1 MIQSK
6 IYQNNGG
13 DFMDK
18 LLEELKT
25 QKRLLV
31 EALVEKDHMQTYE
44 SFVLKNDFV
53 LKLGEPRYELH
64 KLELTIARAKL
75 KLDMMQACIK
85 FKVPIDTDNIDRQLE
100 KEFERHSN
108 VLKNMKK
115 EIESV
120 HNTSDEE
127 DKKIQNM
134 QELKELYFS
143 IACYIHPELVDNSDK
158 NIKRVWKAT
167 KKAYENGDTEK
178 LKRLQKKIQNEFKD
192 VEFKLDLQDINLEN
206 TVLSMRTKRKLVV
219 SEIESLKKQ
228 FPFTEEKMLKDEA
241 AVNKFK
247 KEIDV
252 DIKLASEVLDKLEKQ
267 ILEKLP
273 APSKYIN

>member
-1 MIQSK
+1 
-6 IYQNNGG
+6 
-13 DFMDK
+13 MDK
-18 LLEELKT
+18 LLEEYKT

-31 EALVEKDHMQTYE
+31 EALVEKEHMQTYE
-44 SFVLKNDFV
+44 SYVLKNDFV

-100 KEFERHSN
+100 KEFEKHNN
-108 VLKNMKK
+108 VLRNMKK
-115 EIESV
+115 EIDSV
-120 HNTSDEE
+120 HNTNDEE

-143 IACYIHPELVDNSDK
+143 IAFYIHPELVDTTDK

-167 KKAYENGDTEK
+167 KKAYENGDIDK
-178 LKRLQKKIQNEFKD
+178 LKRLQKKVQNEFKD
-192 VEFKLDLQDINLEN
+192 AALKIESQDIDLEN
-206 TVLSMRTKRKLVV
+206 TVLSMRTKRKMIV
-219 SEIESLKKQ
+219 SEIESLKRQ
-228 FPFTEEKMLKDEA
+228 FPFTEEKILKDEE

-247 KEIDV
+247 KEIDL

>member
-1 MIQSK
+1 
-6 IYQNNGG
+6 
-13 DFMDK
+13 MDK
-18 LLEELKT
+18 LLEEFKA

-31 EALVEKDHMQTYE
+31 EAIVEKEHMQIYE
-44 SFVLKNDFV
+44 SFSLKNDFV
-53 LKLGEPRYELH
+53 IKLGEPRYKLH

-85 FKVPIDTDNIDRQLE
+85 FKVPIDTENIDRQLE
-100 KEFERHSN
+100 KEFERHNS
-108 VLKNMKK
+108 VLRNMKK

-120 HNTSDEE
+120 YNTSDDET
-127 DKKIQNM
+127 KIRNM

-143 IACYIHPELVDNSDK
+143 IACYIHPELVDTSDK

-178 LKRLQKKIQNEFKD
+178 LKRLQKKVHKEFKD
-192 VEFKLDLQDINLEN
+192 IMLNKDSQDIDLEN
-206 TVLSMRTKRKLVV
+206 TVLSMKSKRELVA

-228 FPFTEEKMLKDEA
+228 FPFSEEKLLKDEE

-247 KEIDV
+247 QDIDV